1 MVKATIFEA
10 KTNLSALIK
19 KVEKG
24 ETVIITSGRKKTP
37 VAKLEP
43 IQPIAKKRLG
53 ALYDPNFKLTD
64 AFWEPLPEE
73 ELKLWDGEGRV
84 KVLLDTHTRFGL
96 SSTPVSLSNAAVTV
110 IDDKANIILISAA
123 SDGDRTKVRKGK
135 LPGAE
140 AFERDFLHTLDNL
153 GYALL
158 SIDAEAALRAARL
171 TGNHR
176 DPFDRMIAAQ
186 ALALDIPVIS
196 KDPKLDQFGV
206 RRIW

>member
-1 MVKATIFEA
+1 
-10 KTNLSALIK
+10 
-19 KVEKG
+19 
-24 ETVIITSGRKKTP
+24 
-37 VAKLEP
+37 
-43 IQPIAKKRLG
+43 
-53 ALYDPNFKLTD
+53 
-64 AFWEPLPEE
+64 
-73 ELKLWDGEGRV
+73 V
-84 KVLLDTHTRFGL
+84 KVLLDTHTL
-96 SSTPVSLSNAAVTV
+96 LWAVINPAPLSNAAVTV

-123 SDGDRTKVRKGK
+123 SAWEIATKVRKGK

-171 TGNHR
+171 AGNHR